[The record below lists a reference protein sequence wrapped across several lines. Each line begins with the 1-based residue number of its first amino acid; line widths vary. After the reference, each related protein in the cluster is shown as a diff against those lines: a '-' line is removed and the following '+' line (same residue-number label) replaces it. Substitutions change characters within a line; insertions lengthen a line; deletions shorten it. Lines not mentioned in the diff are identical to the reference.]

1 MTRALSSL
9 SLLLLAHCAGAAQP
23 VEPASQP
30 TSQPSSQPTSQ
41 PTSQPSDGSGLP
53 SEALPGGGH
62 EEQEQDARSP
72 INIDARVVSNTGGSV
87 KVEVNVERISPLQL
101 PLRASIDWPAGMQP
115 VGPVSVDL
123 PPVQTAP
130 STEHLVFEATGK
142 LPAGRVTVTVAGR
155 TEAAGYSWKNEV
167 DANGMVVPPAPPA
180 LPKGPEVFINGVS
193 AGTSIPLP
201 PDSAK

>member
-1 MTRALSSL
+1 MTRVLSSL

-30 TSQPSSQPTSQ
+30 TSQPS
-41 PTSQPSDGSGLP
+41 DGSAPPAAAPKAAGR
-53 SEALPGGGH
+53 EGADH
-62 EEQEQDARSP
+62 DARSP

-101 PLRASIDWPAGMQP
+101 PLRASVDWPAGMQP
-115 VGPVSVDL
+115 VGPASVDL

-155 TEAAGYSWKNEV
+155 TEAAGYSWKTEV

-193 AGTSIPLP
+193 AGHSVPLP
-201 PDSAK
+201 PSSAK